1 MIREFLVL
9 SASAVLLTGCS
20 EDSMPAASSPD
31 AGADTETASSAQ
43 FHINVS
49 FEPGG
54 FFLPNGGLTAGE
66 WTVHHLFV
74 GHRMEFDAWR
84 AAGAAADEIPV
95 WLSLNPVEGETAVN
109 ELGQTYYLDS
119 RRIRPDSLTLT
130 DGSFEFR
137 AQDETLGLI
146 LISGQ
151 IQPEYLHTGVSPQGD
166 APALIGGAEI
176 GGERIRNI
184 SFMHWLGD

>member
-1 MIREFLVL
+1 MMILKLLAL

-20 EDSMPAASSPD
+20 EASMPAASNTD
-31 AGADTETASSAQ
+31 TDTESAQSAQ
-43 FHINVS
+43 FDINVS

-54 FFLPNGGLTAGE
+54 FFLPDGGLTAGE

-84 AAGAAADEIPV
+84 ESGAAADEIPV
-95 WLSLNPVEGETAVN
+95 WLSLNPMNGETAVN

-119 RRIRPDSLTLT
+119 RRIRPGSLTLT

-137 AQDETLGLI
+137 ARDETLGEI
-146 LISGQ
+146 LISGR
-151 IQPEYLHTGVSPQGD
+151 IQPEYLHTGATPQPD

-176 GGERIRNI
+176 GGDRIRNV

>member
-1 MIREFLVL
+1 MMIRECLVL
-9 SASAVLLTGCS
+9 SASALMLTGCS
-20 EDSMPAASSPD
+20 EASMPAASR
-31 AGADTETASSAQ
+31 ADTDAETAQSAR
-43 FHINVS
+43 FDISAS

-54 FFLPNGGLTAGE
+54 FFLPNGGLTAGG
-66 WTVHHLFV
+66 WTLHHLFV
-74 GHRMEFDAWR
+74 GHRMDFDAWR
-84 AAGAAADEIPV
+84 DAGAAADDIPV
-95 WLSLNPVEGETAVN
+95 WLSLNPVNGETAVN

-130 DGSFEFR
+130 DGAFEFR

-146 LISGQ
+146 LISGL
-151 IQPEYLHTGVSPQGD
+151 IQPEYLHTGVSPQAD

-176 GGERIRNI
+176 GDERIRNL

>member
-31 AGADTETASSAQ
+31 AGADTETASSVQ

-109 ELGQTYYLDS
+109 ELGQTYYLEN

-151 IQPEYLHTGVSPQGD
+151 IQPEYLHAGVSPQGD
-166 APALIGGAEI
+166 APALIGGAEM